1 MSFKAGSSRTT
12 IRVALAAA
20 ALFALSSTTLSGTAS
35 AAVEAGRDYAPLHQP
50 QKPEVPANQTEV
62 IEFFS
67 FACPHCYESNR
78 QLLAWAGKLPA
89 NVTFRQVPVGF
100 DKPGWVP
107 LARAAYAIQATGDFA
122 RLETPLFDAIHKER
136 LPLFDE
142 QSITAWMVKHG
153 VDGAKFTA
161 AYNSFGVNTRMAQNQ
176 RTVIGYEVALV
187 PALVVD
193 GRYNVLGRTFEEMLT
208 HASALIDK
216 ARAER
221 AGKKS

>member
-67 FACPHCYESNR
+67 FACPHCYEFNR

-89 NVTFRQVPVGF
+89 HVTFRQVPVGF

-122 RLETPLFDAIHKER
+122 RLETPLFDAIHKEHQR
-136 LPLFDE
+136 LFDE
-142 QSITAWMVKHG
+142 TSLTAWAAAHG
-153 VDGAKFTA
+153 VPADKFKQA
-161 AYNSFGVNTRMAQNQ
+161 FNSFNVSTRASHAEQLSRDYSVNGVPHLVVA
-176 RTVIGYEVALV
+176 GKYEVLGSNFDQVLNNATQ
-187 PALVVD
+187 VV
-193 GRYNVLGRTFEEMLT
+193 EM
-208 HASALIDK
+208 AAK
-216 ARAER
+216 Q
-221 AGKKS
+221 K